1 MNEIAKTLWDTS
13 VAWLEHANESD
24 DVNTT
29 IAYTGLAEIA
39 LQQAQF
45 AVNNPDLVLGQD
57 SVPMPDGDVM
67 PAGVPPYG
75 PTQGPRFWGAPQQ

>member
-1 MNEIAKTLWDTS
+1 MNEVAKALWDTS
-13 VAWLEHANESD
+13 TVWLQHAHDVD
-24 DVNTT
+24 DINTT

-45 AVNNPDLVLGQD
+45 AVNNPDLVMGLDAIPQ
-57 SVPMPDGDVM
+57 PDENT
-67 PAGVPPYG
+67 PAPIG